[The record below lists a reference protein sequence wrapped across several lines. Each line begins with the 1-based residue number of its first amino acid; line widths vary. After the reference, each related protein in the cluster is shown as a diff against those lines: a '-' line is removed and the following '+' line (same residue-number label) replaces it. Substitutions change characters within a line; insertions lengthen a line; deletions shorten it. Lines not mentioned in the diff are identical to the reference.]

1 MRLTERLIRDVF
13 VALLRE
19 VAWVEDTD
27 QARAWPQR
35 GKLRN
40 YLRHP
45 DLSRSAL
52 FPHGASAINSAMV
65 LQRISALI
73 MKAGIAALFVDS
85 RRAH

>member
-1 MRLTERLIRDVF
+1 MRDVF
-13 VALLRE
+13 VALLRK
-19 VAWVEDTD
+19 VAWGEYTD
-27 QARAWPQR
+27 QAKAWPQR
-35 GKLRN
+35 GKLQN
-40 YLRHP
+40 YRRHS